1 MKFFKDVFNGNKKLF
16 KKNEIIF
23 CDKVPRWPEFYS
35 VNLYE
40 IAIKD
45 PELMRYLPD
54 LGVKRVPSRKYMLN
68 IMNTINPG

>member
-1 MKFFKDVFNGNKKLF
+1 MKIY
-16 KKNEIIF
+16 ERIF
-23 CDKVPRWPEFYS
+23 CDKVPRWPEFYT

-40 IAIKD
+40 KAMKD

-68 IMNTINPG
+68 IMNTIKPR